1 MKILNTKLNVVVC
14 QCLEMINDPNTYD
27 VILHNILLSIN
38 DFVFFRLNST
48 FRLKF

>member
-27 VILHNILLSIN
+27 VILHNVLLSIN
-38 DFVFFRLNST
+38 DFVFFSLELN
-48 FRLKF
+48 F